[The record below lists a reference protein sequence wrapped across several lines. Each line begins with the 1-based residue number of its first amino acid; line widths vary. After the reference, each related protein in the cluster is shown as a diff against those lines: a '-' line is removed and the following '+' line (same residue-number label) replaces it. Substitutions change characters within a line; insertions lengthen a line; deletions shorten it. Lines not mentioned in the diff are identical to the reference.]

1 MTADQYREFSNSDQ
15 EQFFM
20 YLDSIEFEIP
30 DHVNEFQTSM
40 LSVDW
45 YYDQRLKEREKR
57 PEIAWPVN
65 LSKKEK
71 IICKLKMV
79 QNLLE
84 YLYQSYNVEVEN
96 LKIIE
101 MLIKFIKSV
110 ISEVHSQ
117 DRMSRQDGRIGQFLG
132 IQKDVAKVINA
143 IYTKLIKCFQQ
154 KFSV

>member
-1 MTADQYREFSNSDQ
+1 MTADQYREFSNSEQ

-30 DHVNEFQTSM
+30 DHVTEFQTSM

-45 YYDQRLKEREKR
+45 YYDQRLKERENR

-110 ISEVHSQ
+110 ISEVYSQ
-117 DRMSRQDGRIGQFLG
+117 DRMSRKDGRIGNFLG